1 MSSQESFK
9 LFFGANSYKEFSSS
23 DVPEMNIRDVKLTK
37 NGRLFSHFPL
47 NQCGDNTTSDVLK
60 NTQAILK
67 NPNWILC
74 RHQNWNLNFS
84 SITEGVQL
92 AASNEAKG
100 IIYLLNETSVLSY
113 SAQNKT
119 IKKTPYKNGK
129 IDLTL
134 AHRAIYNTN
143 DNQIYIYA
151 ADKRT
156 LFLLKFR
163 NRKVE

>member
-1 MSSQESFK
+1 M
-9 LFFGANSYKEFSSS
+9 
-23 DVPEMNIRDVKLTK
+23 
-37 NGRLFSHFPL
+37 
-47 NQCGDNTTSDVLK
+47 
-60 NTQAILK
+60 
-67 NPNWILC
+67 
-74 RHQNWNLNFS
+74 NFS

-92 AASNEAKG
+92 AASNEEKG

-113 SAQNKT
+113 NAQNKT

-129 IDLTL
+129 INLTL

-151 ADKRT
+151 ADKG
-156 LFLLKFR
+156 LYFLLKFR